1 MTEEK
6 NPESFSN
13 KRERKPNSLYSNN
26 EITLFFDENIGPKV
40 KKRKKCNNGDT
51 EYRNTAVA
59 SQAKKN
65 ARNKL
70 EDI

>member
-1 MTEEK
+1 M
-6 NPESFSN
+6 
-13 KRERKPNSLYSNN
+13 
-26 EITLFFDENIGPKV
+26 TLFFEENIGQKS
-40 KKRKKCNNGDT
+40 KKRKKGGSGDT

-70 EDI
+70 EDIERTEALLKG